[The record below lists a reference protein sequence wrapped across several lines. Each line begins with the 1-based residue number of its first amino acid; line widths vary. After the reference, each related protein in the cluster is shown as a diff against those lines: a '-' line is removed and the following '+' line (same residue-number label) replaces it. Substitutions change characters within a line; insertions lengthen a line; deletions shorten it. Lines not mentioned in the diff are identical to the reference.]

1 MEINNLKA
9 ILEGMNLSDE
19 NVDRVI
25 KLISFE
31 KSEKKQ
37 DTSITDSLDDLIAKE
52 NDPYKKA
59 SLVARKIS
67 NKLDRY
73 EY

>member
-9 ILEGMNLSDE
+9 VLEGMSLSDE
-19 NVDRVI
+19 DVNKVI
-25 KLISFE
+25 KLISFKDIE
-31 KSEKKQ
+31 NKQ
-37 DTSITDSLDDLIAKE
+37 DFSITDSLDDLIAQE